1 MANILEVN
9 QITKTIGKRVIIDET
24 SFQLEEGKIYGFIGP
39 NGAGKTTLMRIM
51 TGLIKPTSGEVRI
64 DSYNVQTQRQQA
76 ISRVGGIIES
86 PIFFEY
92 MTGRQVLRN
101 LSRLHPTIKSSQRE
115 EQIEK
120 LLTTVGLE
128 KRGEDKVR
136 TYSLGMKQRLG
147 IAQSMLGGPKLLLL
161 DEPSNGLDPIG
172 MRELRDI
179 IFKLRETENLA
190 FFISSHLLDELQQLC
205 DELIVIREGTI
216 IWKGL
221 TENIVKDGQRLEDA
235 FMELVQ

>member
-1 MANILEVN
+1 
-9 QITKTIGKRVIIDET
+9 
-24 SFQLEEGKIYGFIGP
+24 
-39 NGAGKTTLMRIM
+39 MRIM

-128 KRGEDKVR
+128 KEERIKYEH
-136 TYSLGMKQRLG
+136 TL
-147 IAQSMLGGPKLLLL
+147 
-161 DEPSNGLDPIG
+161 
-172 MRELRDI
+172 
-179 IFKLRETENLA
+179 
-190 FFISSHLLDELQQLC
+190 
-205 DELIVIREGTI
+205 
-216 IWKGL
+216 
-221 TENIVKDGQRLEDA
+221 
-235 FMELVQ
+235 